1 MKAELSGQAVFIY
14 AIVKLMINLLIY
26 CAIDTSIVRFARRI
40 TSRVGDRIMIPL
52 GLSVV
57 GAVVVGIIALVAKAH
72 GVL

>member
-26 CAIDTSIVRFARRI
+26 YAIDTSIVRFARRI

-72 GVL
+72 DVL